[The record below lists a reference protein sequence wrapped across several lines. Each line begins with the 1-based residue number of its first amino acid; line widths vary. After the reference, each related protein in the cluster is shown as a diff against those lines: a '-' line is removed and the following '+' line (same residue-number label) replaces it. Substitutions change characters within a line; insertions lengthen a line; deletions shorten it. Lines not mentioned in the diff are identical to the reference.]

1 MTLDSSWADLV
12 YGDKVKRRILESL
25 GIALTVL
32 FVLRV
37 KYWLTKRRKK
47 TAAYTIEKMDE

>member
-12 YGDKVKRRILESL
+12 YGDKVKLRILESL

-37 KYWLTKRRKK
+37 KHRLTKRRKK
-47 TAAYTIEKMDE
+47 TAAYTIEEMDE